1 MLNTCAEDKRMTKCL
16 ASWKL
21 QLVVVLLQWAAEPS
35 VAQAVPLQQPGA
47 GFTAP
52 PAVKPDDWAAE
63 TDWSA
68 APQQQAAPVAAPI
81 AAPTESW
88 GGGAA
93 ENWG

>member
-1 MLNTCAEDKRMTKCL
+1 MTKCL